1 MKKILKV
8 VGIVLEIM
16 IILGLMFYMVDY
28 NRVKNNAR
36 PIFCIKN
43 PAGTLRDGG
52 TVEFFGLGYKVI
64 DFHTIAG
71 FDDIKI
77 GSWSMDY
84 NDFDEEIK
92 LYEMSFE
99 KQLEYDGNI
108 NNKVTTIDIE
118 TAFGNNEQGKRTY
131 TLNQEEIYK
140 IFEIIHNANFTKETC
155 DGLPSYYIKY
165 NSENE
170 EGFVSYGLEVY
181 SNEYHITS
189 KDKGEAILSDSQKQQ
204 LENIINQNFN

>member
-64 DFHTIAG
+64 DFNTIEG
-71 FDDIKI
+71 FDEIKI
-77 GSWSMDY
+77 GTWFMKY
-84 NDFDEEIK
+84 NDFF
-92 LYEMSFE
+92 L
-99 KQLEYDGNI
+99 
-108 NNKVTTIDIE
+108 V
-118 TAFGNNEQGKRTY
+118 A
-131 TLNQEEIYK
+131 K
-140 IFEIIHNANFTKETC
+140 IFVK
-155 DGLPSYYIKY
+155 
-165 NSENE
+165 
-170 EGFVSYGLEVY
+170 
-181 SNEYHITS
+181 
-189 KDKGEAILSDSQKQQ
+189 
-204 LENIINQNFN
+204 